1 MIHLRLLSDDSVRA
15 ASPKTFDALKGML
28 QVYLVYKKEKE
39 DFDRFGGS
47 SILIQNAKENA
58 IVKLRQLSQFNENTL
73 AAYDSLFGNLLG
85 D

>member
-1 MIHLRLLSDDSVRA
+1 M
-15 ASPKTFDALKGML
+15 LK
-28 QVYLVYKKEKE
+28 VYLQYKKEKE

-47 SILIQNAKENA
+47 NILIQNAKDSA

>member
-1 MIHLRLLSDDSVRA
+1 MLSDDTVRA
-15 ASPKTFDALKGML
+15 VSPKTFDALKGML
-28 QVYLVYKKEKE
+28 KVYLQYKKEKE

-47 SILIQNAKENA
+47 NILIQNAKDSA